1 MHNGI
6 ITQGMDKVLI
16 YQLSWGK
23 RSVKGR
29 CKEMLVTINF
39 VTLKTL
45 TISIAQK
52 PSINI

>member
-6 ITQGMDKVLI
+6 ITQGMDEVLI

-23 RSVKGR
+23 RSVTGR